1 MTHKGSLNEAV
12 MLCKS
17 ALHVA
22 AQARQQELSGK
33 RLLIT
38 CQEWPS
44 LHALTFK
51 WACSQLRCLAVTVC
65 MHLMGCWTLSVPVSN
80 ATGVCCHIYWSNSK
94 LKQLDK

>member
-22 AQARQQELSGK
+22 AQARQHELSGK
-33 RLLIT
+33 RLLIP

-51 WACSQLRCLAVTVC
+51 WACSQLGCLAVTVC
-65 MHLMGCWTLSVPVSN
+65 WTFSVPVSN
-80 ATGVCCHIYWSNSK
+80 ATGVCCHIYWSNNK